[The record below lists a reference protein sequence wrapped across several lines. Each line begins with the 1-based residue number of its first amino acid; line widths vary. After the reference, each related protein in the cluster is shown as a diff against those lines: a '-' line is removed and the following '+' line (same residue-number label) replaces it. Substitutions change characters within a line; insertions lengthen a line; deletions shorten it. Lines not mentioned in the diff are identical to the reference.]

1 MAGSLPHVE
10 RAPRSLD
17 VSAAAQ
23 FVSQTLTAVTSRSAK
38 NAEILSSSRFLV
50 LSWWGSHWAAGA
62 REGGLC
68 SNLRGTSVASKDRSF
83 PRARSCSWATSFH
96 G

>member
-23 FVSQTLTAVTSRSAK
+23 FVSQTLTTVTSRSAK
-38 NAEILSSSRFLV
+38 NAEILSLSGFLV
-50 LSWWGSHWAAGA
+50 LSWWVLIGQLERGRGA
-62 REGGLC
+62 CVPTCGAPE
-68 SNLRGTSVASKDRSF
+68 
-83 PRARSCSWATSFH
+83 
-96 G
+96 